1 MKKRLIWIGI
11 TIAVLAILYSATIG
25 KYNALVN
32 LEETVKTQRSQVQNV
47 YQRRFDLIPNLVA
60 TVKGEANFE
69 KQTLTDVINARA
81 SASQI
86 KVDINNAEEFA
97 KYQAAQGQLSQALG
111 RLMVLTENYPNLQA
125 NQSFRDLRVQLE
137 GTENRITV
145 ERMNYNAAA
154 QIFNTQIRTFP
165 TSIIAKIFDFQR
177 ANLFEATKGAEVA
190 PTVEF

>member
-1 MKKRLIWIGI
+1 MKKRLIWLGI

-25 KYNALVN
+25 KYNNLVN

-154 QIFNTQIRTFP
+154 QVFNTQIRIFP

>member
-1 MKKRLIWIGI
+1 MKKRLIWLGI
-11 TIAVLAILYSATIG
+11 TIAVLAMLYFATIG
-25 KYNALVN
+25 TYNNLVN

-125 NQSFRDLRVQLE
+125 NQSFRDLRVQIE

-145 ERMNYNAAA
+145 ERMNYNTAA
-154 QIFNTQIRTFP
+154 QVFNTQIRIFP

>member
-1 MKKRLIWIGI
+1 MKKRLIWLGI

-25 KYNALVN
+25 KYNNLVN

-81 SASQI
+81 SASKI

-154 QIFNTQIRTFP
+154 QVFNTQIRIFP

>member
-1 MKKRLIWIGI
+1 MKKRLIWLGI

-25 KYNALVN
+25 KYNALVIS
-32 LEETVKTQRSQVQNV
+32 EESVKTERSQVQNV
-47 YQRRFDLIPNLVA
+47 YQRRANLIPNLVA

-145 ERMNYNAAA
+145 ERMNYNTAA
-154 QIFNTQIRTFP
+154 QVFNTQIRIFP

>member
-1 MKKRLIWIGI
+1 MKKRLIWLGI
-11 TIAVLAILYSATIG
+11 TIAVLAMLYFATVG
-25 KYNALVN
+25 KYNNLVN

-145 ERMNYNAAA
+145 ERMNYNTAA
-154 QIFNTQIRTFP
+154 QVFNTQIRIFP

-177 ANLFEATKGAEVA
+177 ANLFEATKGAEIA

>member
-1 MKKRLIWIGI
+1 M
-11 TIAVLAILYSATIG
+11 LYFATVG
-25 KYNALVN
+25 KYNNLVN

-145 ERMNYNAAA
+145 ERMNYNTAA
-154 QIFNTQIRTFP
+154 QVFNTQIRIFP

-177 ANLFEATKGAEVA
+177 ANPFEATKGAEVA

>member
-1 MKKRLIWIGI
+1 MKKRLIWLGI

-25 KYNALVN
+25 KYNNLVN

-86 KVDINNAEEFA
+86 KVDINHAEEFA

-154 QIFNTQIRTFP
+154 QIFNTQIRIFP

>member
-1 MKKRLIWIGI
+1 MKKRLIWLGI

-25 KYNALVN
+25 KYNNLVN
-32 LEETVKTQRSQVQNV
+32 LEEAVKTQRSQVQNV

-145 ERMNYNAAA
+145 ERMNYNTAA
-154 QIFNTQIRTFP
+154 QVFNTQIRIFP

>member
-1 MKKRLIWIGI
+1 MKKRLIWLGI

-25 KYNALVN
+25 KYNALVIS
-32 LEETVKTQRSQVQNV
+32 EESVKTERSQVQNV
-47 YQRRFDLIPNLVA
+47 YQRRANLIPNLVA

-81 SASQI
+81 AASQV
-86 KVDINNAEEFA
+86 KVDVNNTEELA

-111 RLMVLTENYPNLQA
+111 RLMVLTENYPSLQA
-125 NQSFRDLRVQLE
+125 NQSFRDLMVQLE
-137 GTENRITV
+137 GTENRIAV
-145 ERMNYNAAA
+145 EIRNYNTAAKNY
-154 QIFNTQIRTFP
+154 NTQIRIFP

>member
-11 TIAVLAILYSATIG
+11 TIAVLAMLYFATVG
-25 KYNALVN
+25 KYNNLVN

-145 ERMNYNAAA
+145 ERMNYNTAA
-154 QIFNTQIRTFP
+154 QVFNTQIRIFP

>member
-11 TIAVLAILYSATIG
+11 TIAILAILYSATIG
-25 KYNALVN
+25 KYNNLVN

-145 ERMNYNAAA
+145 ERMNYNTAA
-154 QIFNTQIRTFP
+154 QVFNTQIRIFP

-177 ANLFEATKGAEVA
+177 ANLFEATTGAEVA

>member
-1 MKKRLIWIGI
+1 MKKRLIWLGI

-25 KYNALVN
+25 KYNNLVN

-97 KYQAAQGQLSQALG
+97 KYQAAQGQLSQGLG

-125 NQSFRDLRVQLE
+125 NQSFRDLRVQIE

-145 ERMNYNAAA
+145 ERMNYNTAA
-154 QIFNTQIRTFP
+154 QVFNTQIRIFP

>member
-1 MKKRLIWIGI
+1 MKKRLIGLGI
-11 TIAVLAILYSATIG
+11 TIAVLAMLYFATVG
-25 KYNALVN
+25 KYNTLVN

-125 NQSFRDLRVQLE
+125 NQSFRDLRVQIE

-154 QIFNTQIRTFP
+154 QVFNTQIRIFP

-177 ANLFEATKGAEVA
+177 ANLFEATKGSEVA
-190 PTVEF
+190 PTIEF

>member
-1 MKKRLIWIGI
+1 MKKRLIWLGI

-25 KYNALVN
+25 KYNNLVN
-32 LEETVKTQRSQVQNV
+32 LEETVKTKRSQVQNV

-145 ERMNYNAAA
+145 ERMNYNTAA
-154 QIFNTQIRTFP
+154 QVFNTQIRIFP

>member
-1 MKKRLIWIGI
+1 MKKRLIWLGI

-25 KYNALVN
+25 KYNNLVN

-86 KVDINNAEEFA
+86 KVDINNSEEFA

-125 NQSFRDLRVQLE
+125 NQSFRDLRVQIE

-154 QIFNTQIRTFP
+154 QVFNTQIRIFP

>member
-25 KYNALVN
+25 KYNNLVN

-125 NQSFRDLRVQLE
+125 NQSFRDLRVQIE

-154 QIFNTQIRTFP
+154 QVFNTQIRIFP

>member
-1 MKKRLIWIGI
+1 MKKRLIWLGI

-25 KYNALVN
+25 KYNALVIS
-32 LEETVKTQRSQVQNV
+32 EESVKTERSQVQNV
-47 YQRRFDLIPNLVA
+47 YQRRANLIPNLVA

-86 KVDINNAEEFA
+86 KVDINNSEEFA

-154 QIFNTQIRTFP
+154 QVFNTQIRIFP

>member
-1 MKKRLIWIGI
+1 MKKRLIWLGI

-25 KYNALVN
+25 KYNNLVN

-60 TVKGEANFE
+60 TVKGAANFE

-145 ERMNYNAAA
+145 ERMNYNTAA
-154 QIFNTQIRTFP
+154 QVFNTQIRIFP

>member
-1 MKKRLIWIGI
+1 MKKRLIWLGI
-11 TIAVLAILYSATIG
+11 TIAVLAMLYFATVG
-25 KYNALVN
+25 KYNNLVN

-125 NQSFRDLRVQLE
+125 NQSFRDLRVQIE

-154 QIFNTQIRTFP
+154 QVFNTQIRIFP

-177 ANLFEATKGAEVA
+177 ANLFEATKWAEVA
-190 PTVEF
+190 PTIEF

>member
-1 MKKRLIWIGI
+1 MKKRLIWLGI

-25 KYNALVN
+25 KYNNLVN

-86 KVDINNAEEFA
+86 KVDINNTEEFA

-125 NQSFRDLRVQLE
+125 NQSFRDLRVQIE

-145 ERMNYNAAA
+145 ERMNYNTAA
-154 QIFNTQIRTFP
+154 QVFNTQIRIFP

>member
-1 MKKRLIWIGI
+1 MKKRLIWIWI
-11 TIAVLAILYSATIG
+11 TIAILAILYSATIG
-25 KYNALVN
+25 KYNNLVN

-154 QIFNTQIRTFP
+154 QIFNTQIRIFP

>member
-1 MKKRLIWIGI
+1 MKKRLIWIWI

-25 KYNALVN
+25 KYNNLVN

-145 ERMNYNAAA
+145 ERMNYNTAA
-154 QIFNTQIRTFP
+154 QVFNTQIRIFP

-177 ANLFEATKGAEVA
+177 ANLFEATKGAEIA

>member
-1 MKKRLIWIGI
+1 MKKRLIWLGI

-25 KYNALVN
+25 KYNNLVN

-86 KVDINNAEEFA
+86 KVDINNAEEFT

-125 NQSFRDLRVQLE
+125 NQSFRDLRVQIE

-145 ERMNYNAAA
+145 ERMNYNTAA
-154 QIFNTQIRTFP
+154 QVFNTQIRIFP

>member
-60 TVKGEANFE
+60 TVKGEASFE

-145 ERMNYNAAA
+145 ERMNYNTAA
-154 QIFNTQIRTFP
+154 QVFNTQIRIFP

>member
-86 KVDINNAEEFA
+86 KVDINNAEEFV

-154 QIFNTQIRTFP
+154 QIFNTQIRIFP

>member
-1 MKKRLIWIGI
+1 MKKRLIWLGI

-25 KYNALVN
+25 KYNNLVN

-125 NQSFRDLRVQLE
+125 NQSFRDLRVQIE

-154 QIFNTQIRTFP
+154 QVFNTQIRIFP

-177 ANLFEATKGAEVA
+177 ANLFEANKGAEVA

>member
-1 MKKRLIWIGI
+1 M
-11 TIAVLAILYSATIG
+11 LYFATVG
-25 KYNALVN
+25 KYNNLVN

-97 KYQAAQGQLSQALG
+97 KY
-111 RLMVLTENYPNLQA
+111 
-125 NQSFRDLRVQLE
+125 
-137 GTENRITV
+137 
-145 ERMNYNAAA
+145 
-154 QIFNTQIRTFP
+154 
-165 TSIIAKIFDFQR
+165 
-177 ANLFEATKGAEVA
+177 
-190 PTVEF
+190 

>member
-1 MKKRLIWIGI
+1 M
-11 TIAVLAILYSATIG
+11 LYFATIG
-25 KYNALVN
+25 TYNNLVN

-125 NQSFRDLRVQLE
+125 NQSFRDLRVQIE

-145 ERMNYNAAA
+145 ERMNYNTAA
-154 QIFNTQIRTFP
+154 QVFNTQIRIFP

-190 PTVEF
+190 PTIEF

>member
-1 MKKRLIWIGI
+1 MKKRLIWLGI

-145 ERMNYNAAA
+145 ERMNYNTAA
-154 QIFNTQIRTFP
+154 QVFNTQIRIFP

>member
-1 MKKRLIWIGI
+1 M
-11 TIAVLAILYSATIG
+11 LYFATIG
-25 KYNALVN
+25 KYNNLVN

-125 NQSFRDLRVQLE
+125 NQSFRDLRVQIE

-145 ERMNYNAAA
+145 ERMNYNTAA
-154 QIFNTQIRTFP
+154 QVFNTQIRIFP

-177 ANLFEATKGAEVA
+177 ANLFEATTGAEVA

>member
-1 MKKRLIWIGI
+1 MKKRLIWLGI

-25 KYNALVN
+25 KYNNLVN

-97 KYQAAQGQLSQALG
+97 KYQAAQGQLSQSLG
-111 RLMVLTENYPNLQA
+111 RLMVLTENYPNLQV

>member
-1 MKKRLIWIGI
+1 MKKRLIWLGI

-25 KYNALVN
+25 KYNNLVN

-86 KVDINNAEEFA
+86 KVDINNSEEFA

-145 ERMNYNAAA
+145 ERMNYNTAA
-154 QIFNTQIRTFP
+154 QVFNTQIRIFP

>member
-25 KYNALVN
+25 KYNNLVN

-154 QIFNTQIRTFP
+154 QVFNTQIRIFP

>member
-1 MKKRLIWIGI
+1 MKKRLIWLGI

-25 KYNALVN
+25 KYNNLVN

-81 SASQI
+81 SARQI
-86 KVDINNAEEFA
+86 KVDINNSEEFA

-154 QIFNTQIRTFP
+154 QVFNTQIRIFP

>member
-1 MKKRLIWIGI
+1 MKKRLIWLWI

-25 KYNALVN
+25 KYNNLVN

-145 ERMNYNAAA
+145 ERMNYNTAA
-154 QIFNTQIRTFP
+154 QVFNTQIRIFP

>member
-1 MKKRLIWIGI
+1 MKKRLIWLGI

-25 KYNALVN
+25 KYNALVIS
-32 LEETVKTQRSQVQNV
+32 EESVKTERSQVQNV
-47 YQRRFDLIPNLVA
+47 YQRRANLIPNLVA

-125 NQSFRDLRVQLE
+125 NQSFRDLRVQIE

-145 ERMNYNAAA
+145 ERMNYNTAA
-154 QIFNTQIRTFP
+154 QVFNTQIRIFP

>member
-1 MKKRLIWIGI
+1 MKKRLIWLGI

-25 KYNALVN
+25 KYNNLVN

-86 KVDINNAEEFA
+86 KVDINNAEEFT

-125 NQSFRDLRVQLE
+125 NQSFRDLRVQIE

-154 QIFNTQIRTFP
+154 QVFNTQIRIFP

-177 ANLFEATKGAEVA
+177 ANLFEATTGAEVA